1 LGGSNLIIILIIGCI
16 IIGAMIMISQP
27 IKFFSRML
35 IRGAAGIAGIFIT
48 NVLLSF
54 AGIAVGVNLMTVLI
68 ISLLGIPGF
77 VALYV
82 AQAIL

>member
-1 LGGSNLIIILIIGCI
+1 MPGNNLIIMLIIGCI
-16 IIGAMIMISQP
+16 IIAAVFMVSQP
-27 IKFFSRML
+27 LEFICRML
-35 IRGAAGIAGIFIT
+35 VRGIAGIAGIFVVNI
-48 NVLLSF
+48 LLAF
-54 AGIAVGVNLMTVLI
+54 MGVAVSVNLMTVLI

>member
-1 LGGSNLIIILIIGCI
+1 MPGNNLIILLIIGCI
-16 IIGAMIMISQP
+16 IIAAMIMVSQP
-27 IKFFSRML
+27 LKLFSRML
-35 IRGAAGIAGIFIT
+35 LRGAAGIAGIFVANI
-48 NVLLSF
+48 LLAF
-54 AGIAVGVNLMTVLI
+54 TGVAVGVNLMTVLI

>member
-1 LGGSNLIIILIIGCI
+1 MVGNNFIIMMIIGCI
-16 IIGAMIMISQP
+16 IIAAMIMVSQP
-27 IKFFSRML
+27 LKFFSRML

-48 NVLLSF
+48 NILLAF
-54 AGIAVGVNLMTVLI
+54 TGVAVGVNLMTVLI

-77 VALYV
+77 IALYV